1 MRRIAVW
8 ILICVV
14 LLSAVPAL
22 AQGQT
27 HTVQTGDTLFSLA
40 RRYGTTVE
48 DLRTLNHLSGDL
60 IYVGQ
65 VLLIPTNPAAVPQ
78 PDRYTV
84 QPGDTLI
91 NIGVRYHLTVP
102 RLMAINQ
109 LTSPVVLVGQQ
120 LIVSAPPLDADGLPV
135 SAQIANIG
143 GRGQALPLD
152 CETRSAVDW
161 AAFFGVTIDELTFF
175 NQLPVSDNPDKGFVG
190 SVYGA
195 WGQVPP
201 QAYGVHAEPI
211 AAGLRAYNLSAVA
224 QKNTEWKTVR
234 TEIAANRPVIVWV
247 TGHVDYGTG
256 QTYTA
261 ADGSTTLVAPYE
273 HTVMVIGYTTDS
285 VIILDGSS
293 IYTRPSEQFKAS
305 WGALGNQ
312 VVMQG
317 PLK

>member
-1 MRRIAVW
+1 MRRIAAW
-8 ILICVV
+8 MLILAV
-14 LLSAVPAL
+14 LLSAAPAF

-27 HTVQTGDTLFSLA
+27 HTVQSGDTLFSLA

-48 DLRTLNHLSGDL
+48 ALRTANRLSGDL

-65 VLLIPTNPAAVPQ
+65 VLIIPTTAATPQ

-109 LTSPVVLVGQQ
+109 LTSPIVFVGQS
-120 LIVSAPPLDADGLPV
+120 LIVSAPPLDADGLPL

-161 AAFFGVTIDELTFF
+161 AAFFGVAIDELTFF

-190 SVYGA
+190 SVHGA

-211 AAGLRAYNLSAVA
+211 AAGLRAYNVSAVA
-224 QKNTEWKTVR
+224 QKNTDWKTVR

-261 ADGSTTLVAPYE
+261 SDGSTTLVAPYE
-273 HTVMVIGYTTDS
+273 HTVMAIGYTADS

-293 IYTRPSEQFKAS
+293 IYTRPIEQFKAS

-312 VVMQG
+312 VVMKQ
-317 PLK
+317 